1 MTTMTEVLH
10 YPTLKTVLMVE
21 NILKDAKE
29 PITRYEIMKRLNNKV
44 MRQSLNIIIQY
55 LDERNMILDSD
66 KGILWVYTQKNK
78 LNEWLKDSV
87 EI

>member
-1 MTTMTEVLH
+1 MTITEVLH
-10 YPTLKTVLMVE
+10 YPTLKTVIMVE

-29 PITRYEIMKRLNNKV
+29 PITRYEIMKRMKNKI
-44 MRQSLNIIIQY
+44 MRQSLNVVIQY
-55 LDERNMILDSD
+55 LVEKNMVIDSE
-66 KGILWVYTQKNK
+66 KGVLWVYTPKEK

>member
-66 KGILWVYTQKNK
+66 KGVLWVYTQKNK

-87 EI
+87 EL

>member
-1 MTTMTEVLH
+1 MATVTEVLH

-21 NILKDAKE
+21 NILREAKE
-29 PITRYEIMKRLNNKV
+29 PLTRYEIMKRMKNKV

-55 LDERNMILDSD
+55 LVERNMVIDSE
-66 KGILWVYTQKNK
+66 KGVLWVYTPKEK

>member
-1 MTTMTEVLH
+1 MEAITEVLH

-21 NILKDAKE
+21 NILRDAKE
-29 PITRYEIMKRLNNKV
+29 PLTRYEIMKRMKNKV

-55 LDERNMILDSD
+55 LNERNMTLDSD
-66 KGILWVYTQKNK
+66 KGVLWVYTPKKK
-78 LNEWLKDSV
+78 LGEWLKDSV